1 MDKQELDQKET
12 LSLDEAAHLLVTES
26 LSIHDAETKLIRAI
40 EHGKL
45 QANIKRWSTE
55 QWDDEK
61 LPGNIDARETLITRT
76 DFEAWQMS
84 NAAA

>member
-1 MDKQELDQKET
+1 MDTQKLGQKET
-12 LSLDEAAHLLVTES
+12 LSLGEAAHLLVTES
-26 LSIHDAETKLIRAI
+26 FSIHDAETKLIHAI

-61 LPGNIDARETLITRT
+61 LPGNIDARETLIRRT
-76 DFEAWQMS
+76 DFEGWQKS
-84 NAAA
+84 NATA

>member
-26 LSIHDAETKLIRAI
+26 LSIHDAETKLIHAI

-61 LPGNIDARETLITRT
+61 LPGNIDARETLTRRSR
-76 DFEAWQMS
+76 QSRS
-84 NAAA
+84 N

>member
-1 MDKQELDQKET
+1 MDKHELGQKET
-12 LSLDEAAHLLVTES
+12 LSLDEAAHLMVTES
-26 LSIHDAETKLIRAI
+26 LSILNAETELIHAI

-61 LPGNIDARETLITRT
+61 LPGNID
-76 DFEAWQMS
+76 FPFS
-84 NAAA
+84 